1 MFETKGNRELRNF
14 ELSKSEIYLVREMDK
29 TPVSKELIRTKAKEI
44 GLIVVGKGSIREIV
58 RLVSEVEAI
67 SGVKFIR
74 MEMGVPGLASPP
86 VGIEAEIEAL
96 KNGVTSIYPP
106 IEGLAKLKIE
116 ASRFLKLFADVDIS
130 PSGCLPAVG
139 SMQAGMAAMMV
150 SNRCY
155 PEKNT
160 TLFIDPGF
168 PVQKLQVK
176 ALGLQLES
184 FDIYN
189 YRGEKLRQK
198 LESYLEKGTISSIL
212 YSNPNNPTWVCLTE
226 AELQIIGELANKYD
240 VVVIEDLAYFG
251 MDFRLKIGTPGK
263 PPFQPTVRKYTENC
277 VLLISASKVFSYAG
291 QRIGLIVVSD
301 KLFHRKFTNLSTY
314 FGSEEFGHSI
324 IYGALY
330 ALSAGSSHS
339 SQYAMAA
346 MLKAANDGRFHF
358 VEETSEYGNR
368 AHIMKKLFIDN
379 GFFIVYDRDEDKP
392 LADGFYFTINYPG
405 FTGCQL
411 MEELLY
417 YGISSVTLDITGS
430 KKEGLR
436 ACVSQFHPTQTNDL
450 SERLKLF
457 KEHHPLT

>member
-1 MFETKGNRELRNF
+1 MNH
-14 ELSKSEIYLVREMDK
+14 
-29 TPVSKELIRTKAKEI
+29 TPVSRELIGKIADEI
-44 GLIVVGKGSIREIV
+44 GLKTIGKGSIREIV
-58 RLVSEVEAI
+58 RLISQVEAV

-74 MEMGVPGLASPP
+74 MEMGVPGLNCPA

-96 KNGVTSIYPP
+96 KNGVASIYPP
-106 IEGLAKLKIE
+106 IEGLEALKKE
-116 ASRFLKLFADVDIS
+116 TSRFLKLFADVDIS

-150 SNRCY
+150 VNRCY

-176 ALGLQLES
+176 ALGLKLES
-184 FDIYN
+184 FDIYQ
-189 YRGEKLRQK
+189 YRGENLRQK
-198 LESYLEKGTISSIL
+198 LESYLEKGNISSIL
-212 YSNPNNPTWVCLTE
+212 YSNPNNPTWVCLTDH
-226 AELQIIGELANKYD
+226 ELQIIGELAEKYD
-240 VVVIEDLAYFG
+240 VVIIEDLAYFG
-251 MDFRLKIGTPGK
+251 MDFRRNIGTPGI
-263 PPFQPTVRKYTENC
+263 PPYQPTVRKYTENC
-277 VLLISASKVFSYAG
+277 ILLISGSKVFSYAG
-291 QRIGLIVVSD
+291 QRIGLIVVAD
-301 KLFHRKFTNLSTY
+301 KLFHRKYSNLLSF

-330 ALSAGSSHS
+330 SLSAGSSHS

-358 VEETSEYGNR
+358 VDDTSEYGKR
-368 AHIMKKLFIDN
+368 AHAMKKIFIDN
-379 GFFIVYDRDEDKP
+379 GFYIVYDKDEDMP

-411 MEELLY
+411 MEELLF

-430 KKEGLR
+430 TKEGLR
-436 ACVSQFHPTQTNDL
+436 ACVSQFHPSQTDDL
-450 SERLKLF
+450 SKRLSLF
-457 KEHHPLT
+457 NKHHPVN